1 MKKYIFCN
9 YFRDRNPDRCREYL
23 TCIYQ
28 NLSLSWV
35 DAVYIY
41 VEDPE
46 HSDDITHPKARFKLL
61 DRRMEFSD
69 VIQEA
74 QTLEPNSLVVILNL
88 DIYLPDS
95 AAWQNIESEFFNV
108 GHPDK
113 AMVCT
118 RHNVNADGTTWIEQH
133 NWNKGDFCDVWV
145 LRTPL
150 NLDFVQEDMNFCVGG
165 APQCDNTMMYLMSK
179 YYHVYSWGA
188 KYHAFHL
195 DLCRKQDV
203 NSQMITNSA
212 TDWRPSKRKSEHID
226 IPTWQNWDQLLVSG
240 ERPKTFETW
249 RTYLHLKV

>member
-9 YFRDRNPDRCREYL
+9 YYRDPNPDRAREYL
-23 TCIYQ
+23 TCVNH

-41 VEDPE
+41 VENHE
-46 HSDDITHPKARFKLL
+46 HVDDITHVKARFQQL
-61 DRRMEFSD
+61 DRRMEFGD
-69 VIQEA
+69 VIKQA
-74 QTLEPNSLVVILNL
+74 QSLEPNSLIVIVNL
-88 DIYLPDS
+88 DIYLADS
-95 AAWQNIESEFFNV
+95 AAWQNIKSEFFDI
-108 GHPDK
+108 GHTDK

-118 RHNVNADGTTWIEQH
+118 RINVDADGSTWIEGA
-133 NWNKGDFCDVWV
+133 NWKKGDFCDVWV

-150 NLDFVQEDMNFCVGG
+150 NEDFVKEDMDFCVGG

-203 NSQMITNSA
+203 GSGMITNSA
-212 TDWRPSKRKSEHID
+212 TDWRPSRRIWQHID
-226 IPTWQNWDQLLVSG
+226 ITAYQDWDRLLIEQRQPEYRSTWLLPIV
-240 ERPKTFETW
+240 
-249 RTYLHLKV
+249 